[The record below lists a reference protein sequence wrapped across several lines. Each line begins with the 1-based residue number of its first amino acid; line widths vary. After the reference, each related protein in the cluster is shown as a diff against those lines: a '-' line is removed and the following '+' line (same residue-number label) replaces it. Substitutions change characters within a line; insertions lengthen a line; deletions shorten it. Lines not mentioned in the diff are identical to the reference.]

1 MPFERTFSSTFQF
14 KGPLTFVLYTAVTC
28 SDSLFSSAN
37 GVNEISFIVY
47 QGLVLKSI
55 WVASYVYFGGHIV
68 TFSLHLFLWCTVNS
82 NYNPDFKLSCFLLLC
97 IVDISHW
104 YFHVLTSCEDKV
116 KSKGKG
122 KKKSKDRSKRE
133 EWKKKRKVEKK
144 EEEKCWVCSTFFCKE
159 CDKFLCFFI
168 SKNDF
173 RIIILKEPSNLFLSI

>member
-1 MPFERTFSSTFQF
+1 MPFERTLSSTFQF

-55 WVASYVYFGGHIV
+55 WVASYVNFGGHIV
-68 TFSLHLFLWCTVNS
+68 TFSLHLFLWYTVNS

-122 KKKSKDRSKRE
+122 KKKQRQEQKGGMKE
-133 EWKKKRKVEKK
+133 EKK
-144 EEEKCWVCSTFFCKE
+144 GRKKGRRKMLSLFNFF
-159 CDKFLCFFI
+159 L
-168 SKNDF
+168 
-173 RIIILKEPSNLFLSI
+173 